1 MASKHYQAGRDFTVT
16 LTVPD
21 LAPTDYL
28 VAELTGPI
36 GDDGEPQTSLKTRA
50 DRSSKPR
57 DHKQD
62 EYILR
67 GPVPETAVPGNY
79 RLTGVAVHYGGPG
92 PQRVPREY
100 GKEALP
106 ELSIVIDPYGEIEP
120 PPLPRIT
127 KAE

>member
-1 MASKHYQAGRDFTVT
+1 MASKHYQVGRDFTVT

-28 VAELTGPI
+28 VAELTGPA
-36 GDDGEPQTSLKTRA
+36 GDGKESQTSLKTRE

-57 DHKQD
+57 GHKQG

-67 GPVPETAVPGNY
+67 GPVPETAVPGDY
-79 RLTGVAVHYGGPG
+79 HLTGVAVHYGGPG
-92 PQRVPREY
+92 PLRPPREY
-100 GKEALP
+100 AEQELP
-106 ELSIVIDPYGEIEP
+106 DLWIVIDPYGEIEP